1 MQARALQAQARVMQ
15 ALLVGAQD
23 MPEQRPPMLRNAPT
37 SLNLPAVILERRML
51 FYNLAWV

>member
-23 MPEQRPPMLRNAPT
+23 MPEQRPT